1 MIAPSSLTAGYMR
14 AGDKVTPDREPR
26 PVDIEEYKH
35 LLSFKGCTGHNLKK
49 VDIEIPL
56 NRLVTVTG
64 VSGSGKSTLVT
75 KTIYPA
81 VARHLGVEYL
91 PGCLTNRSK
100 GWTKSKAW

>member
-1 MIAPSSLTAGYMR
+1 M
-14 AGDKVTPDREPR
+14 D
-26 PVDIEEYKH
+26 VDEYKYF
-35 LLSFKGCTGHNLKK
+35 LSFKGCHGHNLKN
-49 VDIEIPL
+49 VDVDIPL

-91 PGCLTNRSK
+91 PGMPFKSVKGLGTDQRRRADRSSRRLAK
-100 GWTKSKAW
+100 PRAAILSPI